1 MNDLEEHRYAAI
13 AFTYSTGHV
22 QRVVL
27 QDNEA
32 ETSRLLL
39 GSLAPL
45 WLRQRVSWL
54 RSSDTDDNASGR
66 ASGVRFELGTCYLC
80 LNGTEYR
87 DLLDVIESCR

>member
-1 MNDLEEHRYAAI
+1 MSTLKDHRYAAI

-22 QRVVL
+22 QRVIV

-32 ETSRLLL
+32 KTSRLLR
-39 GSLAPL
+39 GGLAPH
-45 WLRQRVSWL
+45 WLRQRVSQL
-54 RSSDTDDNASGR
+54 RSFETDDGASGR

-80 LNGTEYR
+80 LNPTEYR